1 MRRIILREVA
11 FVVLLT
17 ISVFLLTLVTAC
29 GGYETS
35 SPYPAPVA
43 APQTVIQPVG
53 GCVVPAASFEQA
65 VYYDVSY

>member
-29 GGYETS
+29 GAYETS
-35 SPYPAPVA
+35 SPLPAPASEAGVRPVA
-43 APQTVIQPVG
+43 ACG
-53 GCVVPAASFEQA
+53 VPAASFEQA

>member
-17 ISVFLLTLVTAC
+17 ISVFVLTLVTAC
-29 GGYETS
+29 GYETN
-35 SPYPAPVA
+35 SPYPARDVSARPVA
-43 APQTVIQPVG
+43 VCG
-53 GCVVPAASFEQA
+53 VPAASFEQA